1 MVVALNKSLE
11 SPDDHQAEIIE
22 ARVTYLL
29 MYLPAPQREIYDF
42 DGQVDEM
49 KLQTQMICYL

>member
-11 SPDDHQAEIIE
+11 NTDDHQAEILE

-29 MYLPAPQREIYDF
+29 MYLPASQREIYGL

-49 KLQTQMICYL
+49 RIQTQMICCL